1 MRFVIFFFFI
11 FLSFEQFILGQD
23 LKIDFF
29 EVSDSIQELSLEK
42 IYQLYKESSSHHVNS
57 IENDIYRARAMAES
71 YIAISYR
78 RKDSFN
84 IGRGYLLLGRLDPIN
99 IAYIDSSI
107 AYTENLINKEYP
119 ALPYFHKFA
128 YYFNDGNY
136 REANRS
142 LLQAQSRSI
151 DSEIDFSINSNLNH
165 LNATWGDTRFGIK
178 GIKEEQEYIKS
189 SKFDTIQKKLMW
201 GDVRNEL
208 LIDNFYAIADSYY
221 KINDFLSANLY
232 LDSVQLYGTKYNF
245 PETIDNYNGLK
256 GAILYKQGEYQEAL
270 SYTNAYLNNSIENDD
285 YGISRSSVIKGL
297 TLWGMGNKELAIV
310 SLSKADSLY
319 QQTQDEFEELGDGY
333 KTLIAHYKELGD
345 KDKQLEYLNKLLL
358 FDEEITAN
366 YLEIAPAITR
376 SYTIPELLSE
386 KESVIEALNLS
397 NEHINNK
404 KTVYYILLMVASGLI
419 GYFIIQRIIFKRR
432 FDRIKKR
439 LVLSESPTSKKK
451 RNKGTQELFDL
462 DAKQIERIAKGLE
475 RFELEKGYIN
485 TRLSLKSL
493 ATSMDT
499 NSSYLSKYINAIKGV
514 NFSRYVNTLRI
525 HAIVEVLQ
533 VNSKIRSYTIDA
545 IAEEAGFSNTR
556 SFSNHFKRVTG
567 INPSYFLKKLQKDLN
582 ANGAPEPQTV

>member
-1 MRFVIFFFFI
+1 MRCLLYLVIFFWIQICVAQQQEFRGNI
-11 FLSFEQFILGQD
+11 FSDSLHHLSFKALLNEYIL
-23 LKIDFF
+23 
-29 EVSDSIQELSLEK
+29 VSPHNAKPDNIN
-42 IYQLYKESSSHHVNS
+42 IAH
-57 IENDIYRARAMAES
+57 ARILAES
-71 YIAISYR
+71 FITRALKE
-78 RKDSFN
+78 KDSFN
-84 IGRGYLLLGRLDPIN
+84 IGRGYLMLGRLDPIN
-99 IAYIDSSI
+99 IDYIEKSI
-107 AYTENLINKEYP
+107 AYTKSTINSEFP
-119 ALPYFHKFA
+119 TLPYIHKFA
-128 YYFNDGNY
+128 YYYNQGEY
-136 REANRS
+136 RKANNA
-142 LLQAQSRSI
+142 LVLAQSHSI
-151 DSEIDFSINSNLNH
+151 DSETDFSLKSNFNH
-165 LNATWGDTRFGIK
+165 LNISWGDTNQGIK
-178 GIKEEQEYIKS
+178 DLRDQQDYIKS
-189 SKFDTIQKKLMW
+189 TSFEKTQEFLAWVDIREEYLSSNYYSIAE
-201 GDVRNEL
+201 G
-208 LIDNFYAIADSYY
+208 FYRL
-221 KINDFLSANLY
+221 NDFTSANLY

-270 SYTNAYLNNSIENDD
+270 SYANAYLNNSIENDD

-333 KTLIAHYKELGD
+333 KTLIAYYKELGD

-439 LVLSESPTSKKK
+439 LELSESPTSKKK